1 MSMYLTF
8 TIGKD
13 KRNLVDDITD
23 FHIDKETSTN
33 PQWLQARQ
41 YEDGMRQVFVTVKNE
56 DGSPFNL
63 TGCNYWFQGKLP
75 DGIHKI
81 IDAKHGVT
89 LDAQNGKFRFDMPKQ
104 AFAVAGSYVQA
115 FFRIVRDGES
125 ITTLEFDLTVLA
137 DLVCNDLVP
146 SDYITP
152 FEDLYSK
159 LKDYIAKA
167 NGDFEAAMAQ
177 WKKDVANLITEL
189 NADVSGINLTIGEI
203 KTQLGTL
210 EDKIKAD
217 GLLTQAELDVFM
229 SAFINSETLGLKFN
243 SLEKRTEFY
252 DKSLAQSGVNVS
264 WFNPPMDGV
273 NDDSVAIQAAID
285 FADKNGYKKV
295 IIPDGDYLML
305 KNIYLKSN
313 LNLVL
318 GHGTVINSKYKW
330 LVLKNG
336 THDVKVSGGTFRGDF
351 GQKQAFMIT
360 LHHAKNCSF
369 ENINFEECL
378 IAEHVFDIGGSQNI
392 NIDHCNFSG
401 KLADPN
407 RDFVEAIQVDY
418 SIYSGLGYK
427 DEEERQACDGAPCS
441 DITVTNC
448 RFTPVYDEEGNI
460 KYPAPMPFG
469 NHDQFEGMYHRNI
482 VFENNYIKDCILSA
496 GDRGTDL
503 RNGWLHF
510 GDVKGLTVKGN
521 RFVCTNGTKVGAI
534 RIMQGELGHKA
545 SDATI
550 DAPTLSHIKI
560 DSLSDIQILDNQFE
574 GFDATYSNEDQYG
587 IIRIYGVK
595 TQYSNTIVKQ
605 VVIRGNSF
613 TDCYPKDVDPTIAPY
628 GIDCIVLHRVDGII
642 SDNSANNVRRLSW
655 SDDSWLNISDNKIVN
670 AYYVPIVSHDRYAI
684 ITNNLIHTCYGGIVT
699 NNSTYE
705 SSGWDILK
713 INGNIIVD
721 VLGDLDFSDK
731 YKSATIIVSGSGKN
745 DVTNNTLVSAV
756 SIPYGIKVKSDIT
769 TDIGSIVKIS
779 DNVIKGYTEAY
790 NDVKG
795 LSQHDNL

>member
-1 MSMYLTF
+1 MSMYLKF
-8 TIGKD
+8 RIGKD
-13 KRNLVDDITD
+13 KRKLVPINGFELNDAD
-23 FHIDKETSTN
+23 SNN
-33 PQWLQARQ
+33 PQWIQGRQ
-41 YEDGMRQVFVTVKNE
+41 NEDGGRQVFVDLEDE
-56 DGSPFNL
+56 DGSPVNL
-63 TGCNYWFQGKLP
+63 TGANAIFKGVLP
-75 DGIHKI
+75 GGEYKIWDHKHSTI
-81 IDAKHGVT
+81 IDAQAGR
-89 LDAQNGKFRFDMPKQ
+89 FRYTFPKRAMAIAGSYKQ
-104 AFAVAGSYVQA
+104 AFFEVYREGSKLA
-115 FFRIVRDGES
+115 
-125 ITTLEFDLTVLA
+125 TLEFNFEVLA
-137 DLVCNDLVP
+137 DLVEENIIP

-152 FEDLYSK
+152 FEDLYFK

-167 NGDFEAAMAQ
+167 NGDFEAAMTQ
-177 WKKDVANLITEL
+177 WKKDVADLITEL
-189 NADVSGINLTIGEI
+189 NADIGSINLTVDEI

-229 SAFINSETLGLKFN
+229 SSFINSETLGLEFADL
-243 SLEKRTEFY
+243 SKRAEFY

-285 FADKNGYKKV
+285 FADGNGYKKV

-305 KNIYLKSN
+305 ENIYLKSN

-351 GQKQAFMIT
+351 EQKQAFMIT

-378 IAEHVFDIGGSQNI
+378 IAEHVFDIGGSQNV

-401 KLADPN
+401 KLANPN
-407 RDFVEAIQVDY
+407 RDYVEAIQVDY

-427 DEEERQACDGAPCS
+427 DEEEREACDGAPCS

-510 GDVKGLTVKGN
+510 GDVKGLSVKGN
-521 RFVCTNGTKVGAI
+521 RFVCTSGTKVGAI
-534 RIMQGELGHKA
+534 RIMQNELGHKA
-545 SDATI
+545 SDAKVDT
-550 DAPTLSHIKI
+550 PTLSHIKI
-560 DSLSDIQILDNQFE
+560 DDLSDIQILDNQFE

-605 VVIRGNSF
+605 VIIRGNSF

-670 AYYVPIVSHDRYAI
+670 AYYVPIVSYDRYAI

-699 NNSTYE
+699 NNSSYE

-731 YKSATIIVSGSGKN
+731 YKSATIMVSGSGKN
-745 DVTNNTLVSAV
+745 DITNNTLVSAV
-756 SIPYGIKVKSDIT
+756 SIPYGIKVRSDIT